1 MRRIASEVNMDI
13 LKTLDQHITAALKGG
28 MKDRLEALRVLKAGL
43 QKLKIDKGGLTE
55 ADAVNQL
62 MAEAKRRREAIELYE
77 KGGREDLRKKEENEL
92 DIINE
97 FLPAQLSD
105 QEVEEMVTRVI
116 AEVGA
121 QSSKDIGKVMS
132 AVMARARGQVDGKK
146 VQEIV
151 RQKLS

>member
-1 MRRIASEVNMDI
+1 MDI

-92 DIINE
+92 AIINE

-105 QEVEEMVTRVI
+105 QEVEEMVNRVI

-121 QSSKDIGKVMS
+121 QSSKDVGKVMS

>member
-1 MRRIASEVNMDI
+1 MDI

>member
-1 MRRIASEVNMDI
+1 MDI

-28 MKDRLEALRVLKAGL
+28 MKERLEALRVLKAGL

-55 ADAVNQL
+55 ADAVNHL
-62 MAEAKRRREAIELYE
+62 MAEAKRRREAIELYQR
-77 KGGREDLRKKEENEL
+77 GGREDLRKKEENEL
-92 DIINE
+92 AIIGE

-105 QEVEEMVTRVI
+105 QEVEEMVTRVM

-132 AVMARARGQVDGKK
+132 AVMAKARGQVDGKK

-151 RQKLS
+151 RRKLS

>member
-1 MRRIASEVNMDI
+1 MDI

-151 RQKLS
+151 RHKLS

>member
-1 MRRIASEVNMDI
+1 
-13 LKTLDQHITAALKGG
+13 

-151 RQKLS
+151 RHKLS